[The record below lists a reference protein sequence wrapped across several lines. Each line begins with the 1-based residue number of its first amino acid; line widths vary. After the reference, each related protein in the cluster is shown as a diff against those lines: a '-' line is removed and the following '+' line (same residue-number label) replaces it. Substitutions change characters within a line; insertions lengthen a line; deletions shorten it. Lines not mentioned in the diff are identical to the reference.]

1 MTVDIG
7 NGLSINANLI
17 KSILISLLLFINKV
31 PDAWKPGLA
40 NIAGERPQD

>member
-1 MTVDIG
+1 MTVDIA

-31 PDAWKPGLA
+31 SDAWNPGLG
-40 NIAGERPQD
+40 NIVGEMLQD